1 MSNSTRRF
9 CLTLVGNRRF
19 PRYAIVEHRWCTG
32 TVRYWTG
39 DPLEPWSPDP
49 RRAST
54 WADPEVAEVALV
66 ELGLLGP
73 G

>member
-1 MSNSTRRF
+1 MNDSRSRF
-9 CLTLVGNRRF
+9 GLALVGNRRY
-19 PRYAIVEHRWCTG
+19 PRYAIVEDRYDTG
-32 TVRYWTG
+32 PIRYWTG

-49 RRAST
+49 RRAAR
-54 WADPEVAEVALV
+54 WADPEIAAIYLG